1 MGYYEY
7 LSNANEFIEHNRLQL
22 RGDLDLCK
30 EYRTEITKVVNR
42 YTHENFRRNEID
54 RDLTWIIHD
63 FTLDILRRD
72 CEYALLCTLI
82 VTDMIPLMLR
92 VFDISQIEMKV
103 STHKM
108 RLLQRF
114 IGTLLSPSQL
124 STYNRCIDD
133 ADPVIVMRWR
143 KMINEIR
150 AEPPVQI
157 TVKRFYRQLSMQES
171 HTSTYHVK
179 SDKYM
184 ICTCHYFC
192 CKKYVF
198 DGSVKFWGPTSEDLY
213 RAFYGE
219 EEDE

>member
-1 MGYYEY
+1 MGYEY
-7 LSNANEFIEHNRLQL
+7 LSNAYEFIEHNRLQL
-22 RGDLDLCK
+22 RCYVELCK

-42 YTHENFRRNEID
+42 YTHSDFCRNEID
-54 RDLTWIIHD
+54 RDLAWIIHD
-63 FTLDILRRD
+63 FTLDILQSD

-82 VTDMIPLMLR
+82 VTDMIPLLMR

-108 RLLQRF
+108 RVLQCF
-114 IGTLLSPSQL
+114 IGTMLSHSQL
-124 STYNRCIDD
+124 ITYNQCIDD
-133 ADPVIVMRWR
+133 ADPLIVMKWR
-143 KMINEIR
+143 KMINEIY

-157 TVKRFYRQLSMQES
+157 TVKRFYRQIYLQKK
-171 HTSTYHVK
+171 HTSKYHVK

-184 ICTCHYFC
+184 ICTCHYYC

-198 DGSVKFWGPTSEDLY
+198 DDSVKFWGPTSKELL

-219 EEDE
+219 EEEN